1 MGKMSAMNETPRV
14 RRDGTCLVC
23 LSVLCRR
30 GVDQGANWA
39 LHPSTFLPPRQNRP
53 SSVPSPLIVGRVTR
67 RIIAFCS
74 SAAATVF
81 GEWGMDSGGERKEK
95 RGGDRR
101 TSFRGEYEEVGVG
114 WGRGYQQLQRARERR
129 REVVR
134 RSRLGL
140 ITRG

>member
-1 MGKMSAMNETPRV
+1 MGKMSAMNETTRV

-23 LSVLCRR
+23 LCCVGG

-39 LHPSTFLPPRQNRP
+39 PIHLPSTQTKPPLLRL
-53 SSVPSPLIVGRVTR
+53 SLIVGRVTR

-95 RGGDRR
+95 RGLDRR

-114 WGRGYQQLQRARERR
+114 WGRSGISAITASEGERSFA
-129 REVVR
+129 EVV
-134 RSRLGL
+134 
-140 ITRG
+140 

>member
-1 MGKMSAMNETPRV
+1 MGKRRAMNETPRM

-23 LSVLCRR
+23 LCCVGG

-39 LHPSTFLPPRQNRP
+39 LHPSTFLPPRQNR
-53 SSVPSPLIVGRVTR
+53 PSPLIVGRVTR

-114 WGRGYQQLQRARERR
+114 WGRGYQQLQRARARG